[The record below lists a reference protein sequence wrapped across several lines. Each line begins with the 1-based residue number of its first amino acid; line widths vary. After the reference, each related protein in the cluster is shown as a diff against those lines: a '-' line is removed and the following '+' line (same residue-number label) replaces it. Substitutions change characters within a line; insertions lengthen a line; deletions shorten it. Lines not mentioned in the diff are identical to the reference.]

1 MRLTVR
7 NEQMEVMAAVAEAGF
22 ERDIAA
28 HIRESYAD
36 SVVKLPDG
44 GELTVRELLPDTL
57 ESLVRTGIAK
67 ARDYE
72 MKIRSSIAT
81 FVALM
86 FAVSPNYDE
95 HRLCG
100 VLLGDEEK
108 EPDDRIGEVLNVLSE
123 KNWEAIRK
131 DYDPNAWLRPAEE
144 PAEKSSEAEPSS
156 VAGASTAGK
165 DPMDKT
171 MSATVS
177 NSRGRKRDPAGQ
189 PATPAADP
197 GIDQDTVKIDRIK

>member
-22 ERDIAA
+22 ERDTAV
-28 HIRESYAD
+28 HIRENYAD

-44 GELTVRELLPDTL
+44 GELTVRDLLPDTL

-72 MKIRSSIAT
+72 MKFRSSIAT

-108 EPDDRIGEVLNVLSE
+108 EPDDRMGELLRVLSE

-131 DYDPNAWLRPAEE
+131 DYDPGAWLTPVSVNSGED
-144 PAEKSSEAEPSS
+144 EPSAAAD
-156 VAGASTAGK
+156 AGTA

-171 MSATVS
+171 MSATVP
-177 NSRGRKRDPAGQ
+177 NSPGRKREPAGQ
-189 PATPAADP
+189 PASPDAEPAL
-197 GIDQDTVKIDRIK
+197 DQDTVKIDRIK